1 MKLRMKRRVVC
12 KLLALLGF
20 EQGRGELYR
29 LRLFANNMHSH
40 YSFIRVVMLC
50 DLDMINRVTKCRDP
64 YKVGYYKAPSGSQA
78 F

>member
-1 MKLRMKRRVVC
+1 MMRMKLRMRRRVVC
-12 KLLALLGF
+12 KLLA
-20 EQGRGELYR
+20 RLYR
-29 LRLFANNMHSH
+29 LRFFANNMHSH